1 MKLPPPLPPL
11 QSRPVPEWAQRSG
24 KYSPVPTYNGPKLK
38 ECILEGVE
46 LMDAFSNDFQ
56 AVIGAQ
62 RSKTEFFRVHLVCLR
77 PPPCPT
83 RSFPMTRSINTNQRP
98 YGNVIPYTMLSY
110 FETRE
115 KFVFRFLNALEQ
127 TLQSRKQLLKVEN
140 CSMEVI
146 KCEQLLQI
154 LPNIDSKYLKSIE
167 ISSPKI
173 CPHEEFEMDRL
184 VTSNQWRKAKTFD
197 LRSFYVSTPINNF
210 LHFNSAKFHIHS
222 VCCEDLK
229 TMQQVFINSSNFES
243 FEIGYNNFEGREN
256 LIQTFGE
263 AETNGLPYKPVRKLG
278 NGSFGEVFLMEHIR
292 APNITAAVKVLEV
305 DYCRKAE
312 ILEEFHLHKKLCRT
326 VHQNI
331 INLYWMHRTS
341 DCIYFVM
348 EDVDGGTL
356 FDKFETNKIEPAA
369 AQNYFKQLIAGL
381 KYIHG
386 QGIVHRDIKPENLLI
401 TSKEELKICDFGAAM
416 RYRYGAE
423 EILLGSGV
431 GSAEYTAPELY
442 ASLKCRGPP
451 LDVWSAGVTLML
463 IVSGLQLWKYADI
476 ESPGYVDWIKG
487 KTLSRKP
494 WDEMDVSLIKLLRK
508 VVTDK
513 VDKRWT
519 LERIEK
525 CKWMKFDYGP
535 IKKNKKKW

>member
-1 MKLPPPLPPL
+1 MTISLIDIPENVLADIFRKCGFLSIFVLRKVCSQFRNFIDDVKPCIEVNAGIRKISLRMNSYHFRSSAYVKYEDHPKGCVVSYYKQEMKLPPPLPPL

-263 AETNGLPYKPVRKLG
+263 AETNGRWYFWIFPIPQSENVL
-278 NGSFGEVFLMEHIR
+278 FLNVILCHPHIICFTR
-292 APNITAAVKVLEV
+292 
-305 DYCRKAE
+305 C
-312 ILEEFHLHKKLCRT
+312 
-326 VHQNI
+326 
-331 INLYWMHRTS
+331 
-341 DCIYFVM
+341 
-348 EDVDGGTL
+348 
-356 FDKFETNKIEPAA
+356 
-369 AQNYFKQLIAGL
+369 
-381 KYIHG
+381 
-386 QGIVHRDIKPENLLI
+386 PES
-401 TSKEELKICDFGAAM
+401 T
-416 RYRYGAE
+416 
-423 EILLGSGV
+423 
-431 GSAEYTAPELY
+431 
-442 ASLKCRGPP
+442 PP
-451 LDVWSAGVTLML
+451 
-463 IVSGLQLWKYADI
+463 Q
-476 ESPGYVDWIKG
+476 KG
-487 KTLSRKP
+487 CVNCHYS
-494 WDEMDVSLIKLLRK
+494 
-508 VVTDK
+508 
-513 VDKRWT
+513 
-519 LERIEK
+519 
-525 CKWMKFDYGP
+525 Y
-535 IKKNKKKW
+535 